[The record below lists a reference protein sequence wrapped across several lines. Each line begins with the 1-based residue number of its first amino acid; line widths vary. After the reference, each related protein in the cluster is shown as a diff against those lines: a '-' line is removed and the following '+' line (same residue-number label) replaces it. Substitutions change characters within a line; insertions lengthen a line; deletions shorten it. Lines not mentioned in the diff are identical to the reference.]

1 MAPREMGAKVW
12 GRVVGAAGMA
22 ASTGDC
28 FLRVSLHHLAITETT
43 PAEFAEIA
51 AALRCDHI
59 CLFVKIPPGPAS
71 AFPYVLPRVQSVG
84 AAHELK
90 KRLDGLGL
98 SVWNVDTFM
107 VQPGVEIADY
117 HETLEIAAV
126 LGARTINALNLFPAE
141 ATVAAAETL
150 GSFSTLAAQAG
161 LTVVLEW
168 FRYSST
174 KTLGAAVD
182 LIRLADKPNIQL
194 NVDILHLMR
203 NGGQPAD
210 LAAVDPAL
218 IHYAQICDGPI
229 DQPERAQDDEG
240 VFNRNFP
247 GEGEFPLVGFVQHL
261 PPDAVLSIEAPV
273 NRLRSS
279 LTPMQRAT
287 RAVAGTRRILAEA
300 GC

>member
-1 MAPREMGAKVW
+1 MRI
-12 GRVVGAAGMA
+12 
-22 ASTGDC
+22 
-28 FLRVSLHHLAITETT
+28 SLHHLAITETT
-43 PAEFAEIA
+43 PAEFVEIA
-51 AALRCDHI
+51 AALRCDHV
-59 CLFVKIPPGPAS
+59 CLFVKIPPEQAS
-71 AFPYVLPRVQSVG
+71 AFPYVFPRVQSVG
-84 AAHELK
+84 AAQELK
-90 KRLDGLGL
+90 TRLDGLGL

-107 VQPGVEIADY
+107 VQPGVKIADY

-141 ATVAAAETL
+141 ATAAAAATL
-150 GSFSTLAAQAG
+150 GSFSALAAQAG

-168 FRYSST
+168 FRFSST
-174 KTLGAAVD
+174 RTLSAAVN
-182 LIRLADKPNIQL
+182 LIRLADQPNIQL

-210 LAAVDPAL
+210 LAAVDPHL
-218 IHYAQICDGPI
+218 IHYAQICDGPLEL
-229 DQPERAQDDEG
+229 PESAQGDEG

-273 NRLRSS
+273 NRLRPS
-279 LTPMQRAT
+279 LTPMERAS
-287 RAVAGTRRILAEA
+287 RAVAGARRVLAAA